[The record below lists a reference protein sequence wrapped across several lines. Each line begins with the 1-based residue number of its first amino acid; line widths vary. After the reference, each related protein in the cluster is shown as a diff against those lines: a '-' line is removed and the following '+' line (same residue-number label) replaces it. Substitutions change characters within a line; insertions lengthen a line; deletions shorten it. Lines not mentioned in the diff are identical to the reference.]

1 MEEKVNPWKAN
12 FTNGLILGLAGIVFS
27 LILWF
32 LDLSLNQNLGYLFLF
47 ISAFIAYYFIKS
59 YRDNYLHGRITYGQ
73 SVGAGVIIYF
83 YYAIIMAIFI
93 YILHKFI
100 DPGLTDKMLAMAEE
114 KVRASGRVQEEQ
126 MEMVMNMQKKFM
138 SPEVMAMAT
147 ILYTMLSGTIISLI
161 VSIFTRKEGNP
172 LLDPTE
178 TK

>member
-27 LILWF
+27 LIMWF

-47 ISAFIAYYFIKS
+47 ISAFIVYYFIKS
-59 YRDNYLHGRITYGQ
+59 YRDNYLHGNITYGQ
-73 SVGAGVIIYF
+73 SVGAGVIIFF

-93 YILHKFI
+93 YILYKFI
-100 DPGLTDKMLAMAEE
+100 DPGLTDKMIAMAEE
-114 KVRASGRVQEEQ
+114 KVMASGKVPEEQ
-126 MEMVMNMQKKFM
+126 MDTVMNMQKKFM
-138 SPEVMAMAT
+138 GPEVMAPFS
-147 ILYTMLSGTIISLI
+147 ILWTMLSGTIISLI

-172 LLDPTE
+172 LLDTPE